1 MFEEGEVMGINLRTL
16 LEPETITLEELSGKI
31 IALDAYN
38 MIYQFLASIRMKDGR
53 PLTDDNEN
61 VVSHLMGLLS
71 RTSNLLKTGIKP
83 VFVFDGVPH
92 PLKESTITYRIMRKK
107 EAMEEWKKALSAG
120 DMERA
125 RSKAQQTSHFTHEM
139 VRETKHVIELMGI
152 PLVQAPSDGEAQA
165 SLMTA
170 KGEVDATGSQDFDS
184 LLFGST
190 TLIRNITMSGRR
202 KMPGKHHYKTVN
214 IEKIRLP
221 ELLKTHEITHEQLV
235 DMAILIGTDF
245 NEGIKGIGPKK
256 SLKLIKKHGKLEE
269 IMVETGYEIEHF
281 QEIRNIFLN
290 PMASDDYEL
299 IWKKP
304 QIERLVE
311 LYVEGHQFKESTI
324 KKYIEKIEASKPAHR
339 QIRLDFF

>member
-1 MFEEGEVMGINLRTL
+1 MGINLKTL
-16 LEPETITLEELSGKI
+16 LEPETISLDELSGKI
-31 IALDAYN
+31 IALDTYN
-38 MIYQFLASIRMKDGR
+38 MIYQFLASIRLRDGR
-53 PLTDDNEN
+53 PLTDDNDN

-71 RTSNLLKTGIKP
+71 RTSNLLEAGIKP
-83 VFVFDGVPH
+83 VFVFDGAPH

-107 EAMEEWKKALSAG
+107 EAMEQWKEALLEG

-152 PLVQAPSDGEAQA
+152 PWVQATSDGEAQA

-170 KGEVDATGSQDFDS
+170 KGEVYATGSQDFDS

-202 KMPGKHHYKTVN
+202 KMPGKRHYKTVN
-214 IEKIRLP
+214 IEKIRLS
-221 ELLKTHEITHEQLV
+221 EVLETHGISREQLV

-256 SLKLIKKHGKLEE
+256 SLKLIKKHGKLEDV
-269 IMVETGYEIEHF
+269 IAETGYEIEHYE
-281 QEIRNIFLN
+281 EIRNIFLN
-290 PMASDDYEL
+290 PEASTDYEL
-299 IWKKP
+299 IWKRP
-304 QIERLVE
+304 QIDRLLE
-311 LYVEGHQFKESTI
+311 LYMDGHQFTESTI
-324 KKYIEKIEASKPAHR
+324 KKYIEKIEAINPAHR

>member
-1 MFEEGEVMGINLRTL
+1 MGINLKTL
-16 LEPETITLEELSGKI
+16 LEPETIALEELSGKI
-31 IALDAYN
+31 IALDTYN
-38 MIYQFLASIRMKDGR
+38 MIYQFLASIRLKDGQ
-53 PLTDDNEN
+53 PLTDRNGN

-71 RTSNLLKTGIKP
+71 RTSNLLEAGIKP
-83 VFVFDGVPH
+83 VFVFDGAPH

-107 EAMEEWKKALSAG
+107 EAMEEWKKALLAG
-120 DMERA
+120 DMDWA

-139 VRETKHVIELMGI
+139 VRETKHVLELMGI

-170 KGEVDATGSQDFDS
+170 RGEVYATGSQDFDS

-202 KMPGKHHYKTVN
+202 KMPGKRHYKTVT
-214 IEKIRLP
+214 IEKIKLP
-221 ELLKTHEITHEQLV
+221 QVLEAHGITREQLV

-256 SLKLIKKHGKLEE
+256 SLKLINKHGTLEE
-269 IMVETGYEIEHF
+269 IMAETGYEIEHYK
-281 QEIRNIFLN
+281 EIRKIFLT
-290 PMASDDYEL
+290 PPSTDDYKL

-304 QIERLVE
+304 QIERLME
-311 LYVEGHQFKESTI
+311 LYVDGHQFNESTI
-324 KKYIEKIEASKPAHR
+324 KKYIEKIEASNPTHR